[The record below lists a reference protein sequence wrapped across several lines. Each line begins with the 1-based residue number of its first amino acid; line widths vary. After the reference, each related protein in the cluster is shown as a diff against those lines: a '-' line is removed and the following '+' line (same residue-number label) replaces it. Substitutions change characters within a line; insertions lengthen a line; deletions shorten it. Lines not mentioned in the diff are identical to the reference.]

1 MKKLSFL
8 IVALLLVGCSP
19 YAESESAEKQVYTAS
34 IDDAISRVYIAEDLS
49 LHFNSSD
56 AINLFSTTASAKY
69 IFTGKQG
76 DTSGEFI
83 REGAQ
88 GTSGSSLGK
97 TYAIYPYN
105 RDAKINSD
113 GVMSS
118 ELATTQDY
126 VENSVSRG
134 ANVMAAVTSSKK
146 DKHLSFSNVC
156 SYVCVEF
163 YGKEVLLRSLKLKS
177 NGGEKIAGAMT
188 VAPSDRVFVATAAQD
203 ASDVI
208 TLNLGGGVLLSESA
222 TEPTKFYF
230 ATLPTTLATG
240 FTLTAMDNSG
250 NNFTVKVDS
259 KVELE
264 RSALYT
270 VEAKEIAFV
279 ATEIKGLTAPESV
292 ALPAQSKSCQT
303 ISVGATGEDIT
314 VSTSE
319 PWFGVVE
326 SDKSVKAG
334 SAKSVRIWAEPNFSA
349 AERTAT
355 IIVKG
360 AKSGVSV
367 SIPVTQ
373 PAYFTTINEAFPAR
387 LELQSS
393 TSDTSKWVS
402 NGVVKPKNSDA
413 VLCAVSTSGNTH
425 KYEISSGA
433 RISNLGVGDYLLYAI
448 PTKGV
453 AAGEQI
459 DFMCSIGPASGAP
472 KYYIFEYWDDGEWK
486 SVESSLRTAEEDPN
500 IKYSF
505 ICTVM
510 DESYIVTYT
519 QSFALSKA
527 VTNGCV
533 MVRVRVLTPGTGAI
547 RIPSGT
553 GYMGMYMINYPNAV
567 PVTDSKKMAFL
578 GNSFTYYFGT
588 AFMFKEIARTEGH
601 QVDAFI
607 GVKGSQMFSDH
618 VRLYM
623 SQEVL
628 KQGNFDYA
636 FLQDAATNLAE
647 YADKGTKSILD
658 ASNKLNTQTLTYSP
672 SCQIVYERTWAS
684 STDNYRGYGSYDK
697 LDYLIK
703 TGAEKLVADVDHK
716 GIIISPIGLGFRVA
730 REQNVNLIHTDN
742 KHQSRE
748 GAYMKAC
755 INYLFVYKTR
765 FTSNVSNCGVDPTV
779 AKSIRDIAERV
790 VFDGV
795 DENYNFE

>member
-1 MKKLSFL
+1 
-8 IVALLLVGCSP
+8 
-19 YAESESAEKQVYTAS
+19 
-34 IDDAISRVYIAEDLS
+34 
-49 LHFNSSD
+49 
-56 AINLFSTTASAKY
+56 
-69 IFTGKQG
+69 
-76 DTSGEFI
+76 
-83 REGAQ
+83 
-88 GTSGSSLGK
+88 
-97 TYAIYPYN
+97 
-105 RDAKINSD
+105 
-113 GVMSS
+113 
-118 ELATTQDY
+118 
-126 VENSVSRG
+126 
-134 ANVMAAVTSSKK
+134 
-146 DKHLSFSNVC
+146 
-156 SYVCVEF
+156 
-163 YGKEVLLRSLKLKS
+163 
-177 NGGEKIAGAMT
+177 
-188 VAPSDRVFVATAAQD
+188 
-203 ASDVI
+203 
-208 TLNLGGGVLLSESA
+208 
-222 TEPTKFYF
+222 
-230 ATLPTTLATG
+230 
-240 FTLTAMDNSG
+240 
-250 NNFTVKVDS
+250 
-259 KVELE
+259 
-264 RSALYT
+264 
-270 VEAKEIAFV
+270 
-279 ATEIKGLTAPESV
+279 
-292 ALPAQSKSCQT
+292 
-303 ISVGATGEDIT
+303 
-314 VSTSE
+314 
-319 PWFGVVE
+319 
-326 SDKSVKAG
+326 
-334 SAKSVRIWAEPNFSA
+334 
-349 AERTAT
+349 
-355 IIVKG
+355 
-360 AKSGVSV
+360 
-367 SIPVTQ
+367 
-373 PAYFTTINEAFPAR
+373 
-387 LELQSS
+387 
-393 TSDTSKWVS
+393 
-402 NGVVKPKNSDA
+402 
-413 VLCAVSTSGNTH
+413 
-425 KYEISSGA
+425 
-433 RISNLGVGDYLLYAI
+433 
-448 PTKGV
+448 
-453 AAGEQI
+453 
-459 DFMCSIGPASGAP
+459 MCSIGPASGAP

-553 GYMGMYMINYPNAV
+553 GYMGMYMINYPSAV
-567 PVTDSKKMAFL
+567 PVVDSKRMVFL

-601 QVDAFI
+601 QVEAVI

-623 SQEVL
+623 SQEAL
-628 KQGNFDYA
+628 KRGNFDYA

-795 DENYNFE
+795 DENYNF